1 MQYITNRST
10 LGGFSVLKERGDIVA
25 EEEIMKY
32 VIENMNDRF
41 DKLDKKLDSMRVENS
56 ENNKDIA
63 KNCSVKRAEIY
74 STIENNKDEA
84 DGKVEA
90 NRKVI
95 EKLDKKV
102 FQLFFIGTGVGFLL
116 GVATTVVAKS
126 LIGG

>member
-1 MQYITNRST
+1 M
-10 LGGFSVLKERGDIVA
+10 A
-25 EEEIMKY
+25 EEEVLMKY
-32 VIENMNDRF
+32 VIKNMNDRF

-56 ENNKDIA
+56 EKNKDIT
-63 KNCSVKRAEIY
+63 KNCSMKRTGIY
-74 STIENNKDEA
+74 SRIEDNKDEA
-84 DGKVEA
+84 DKKAED

-116 GVATTVVAKS
+116 GVATTITAKN

>member
-1 MQYITNRST
+1 M
-10 LGGFSVLKERGDIVA
+10 A
-25 EEEIMKY
+25 EEELMKY

-41 DKLDKKLDSMRVENS
+41 DKLDKKLDSMRIESS
-56 ENNKDIA
+56 EKNKDIT
-63 KNCSVKRAEIY
+63 KNCSVKRTEIY
-74 STIENNKDEA
+74 DRIENNKDEA

-102 FQLFFIGTGVGFLL
+102 FQLFFIVTGVGFLL